1 MPPITREQLAADAP
15 ELLTAILAEG
25 RTAGA
30 AAERERIQAVEGQ
43 LIPGH
48 EALINSLKFDGKST
62 GGDAAS
68 AVIAAE
74 RKVRETQAKNLA
86 SDAPDPLQQVPGAT
100 VDKPAANAEDKS
112 LPIEERAKAAWD
124 KDEKLRA
131 EFGGSFSTY
140 LALAKAEDAGQVRIQ
155 SSK

>member
-1 MPPITREQLAADAP
+1 MPPITREQLAAEAP
-15 ELLTAILAEG
+15 DVLNAILAEG

-30 AAERERIQAVEGQ
+30 TAERERIQAVEGQ

-48 EALINSLKFDGKST
+48 EALINSLKFDGKSN

-86 SDAPDPLQQVPGAT
+86 GEAPPPLKQVPPAT
-100 VDKPAANAEDKS
+100 VTQPDADAGDAS

-124 KDEKLRA
+124 KDAKLRG
-131 EFGGSFSTY
+131 EFTS
-140 LALAKAEDAGQVRIQ
+140 LAAYTAYVRASESGQARIL
-155 SSK
+155 SRA